1 MLRSSELTAVVRSL
15 PSPWRGSKVRPSG
28 AIGLHSLHS
37 LHSDLTERSSNLRQF
52 ALRDFFGE
60 ALLTLG

>member
-37 LHSDLTERSSNLRQF
+37 DLTERSSNLRQF